1 MAEDTAAL
9 NARETQLKREHE
21 ELKREKRTFM
31 DKQEQWNTEKEHIG
45 KLALEL
51 ERRAE
56 EIDELS
62 LASFLN

>member
-9 NARETQLKREHE
+9 NAREAQLKREHE
-21 ELKREKRTFM
+21 DLKREKRTFM

-45 KLALEL
+45 KLGLEL